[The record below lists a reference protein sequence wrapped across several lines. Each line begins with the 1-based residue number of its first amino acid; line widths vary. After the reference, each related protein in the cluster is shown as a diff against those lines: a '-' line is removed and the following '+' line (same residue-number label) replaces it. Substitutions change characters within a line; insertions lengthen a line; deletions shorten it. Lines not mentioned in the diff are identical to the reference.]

1 MKKILLVFLSFLF
14 VFVVASCNNNSN
26 NNDDQNKPGHTHN
39 YVNGKCECGVEDP
52 NYDPDDTHTHNY
64 VNGVC
69 ECGAVDPNYDTRPW
83 YEKDGN
89 YTLNDFIGGTTS
101 MNWSPLSWE
110 TNDDSYVL
118 GYLSAGFY
126 DYQLNE
132 EKDGWEVVCE
142 MASALP
148 TDVTDQYV
156 GQYGI
161 SAGEKGKAW
170 QITLNPNAK
179 WENGVAITSAD
190 YIYSMK
196 QQLDPKQLNRR
207 ADSYYGGDFSVVN
220 AKNYLYNGLY
230 AYSNGMLD
238 NGGDYIPMDQITF
251 NAENGQAMYNG
262 KYIGFKLTD
271 CNNWS
276 PGNGLDDYYA
286 AGYAPYFWTEIG
298 YQDVLDKDGN
308 PIIDPET
315 GEVEQEMICTGTDYY
330 KKWQDLLGEN
340 VYGDV
345 TSDVVAIT
353 EETLLEL
360 QTLVAKLHGFATVE
374 DYAADLAAK
383 GADPNYAY
391 VEWQEMA
398 FYGEFNKVMDFS
410 EVGLFAT
417 DPYTIVIV
425 IEKELLNPDFYL
437 PYYLSSTW
445 LVNEELYESCWTKT
459 PEGKTVNTYM
469 TSKATSIS
477 YGPYVLS
484 YFEADKQITFTRN
497 TEWYGYTD
505 GKHEGQYQ
513 TDKISCQVIE
523 EHKTALLSFLE
534 GKLDSVGMD
543 SDDIKTYGGSE
554 YLVYTPES
562 YTTKFTI
569 NTKLDTLTARE
580 TTGINKRILT
590 VKEFREA
597 FSLCLDREYFTTAFT
612 AAAAPGYALFNYMYQ
627 VINEDGSE
635 ETYRNSEAA
644 MQALV
649 NLYGLEYGEGKD
661 YADLDEAYR
670 AITGYD
676 MAKAQKLMQE
686 AYDYAVENG
695 LYTEGEIVKIRFSV
709 YNSDTIYNQMYEYV
723 KAQLNEAVKG
733 TSLEGKIEL
742 EMFVD
747 ADYYNSLYAGNTD
760 IIFSTWGGATY
771 GTLTTM
777 AQIYCDDYEGNGN
790 QMEIGFNTDAYRVT
804 ITLREKEYTYSI
816 KKWSDWLNGTQE
828 IAELGSN
835 ADWTVAEKVVILAAC
850 EEAFLAEYC
859 AIPLY
864 YRQSASLHSQK
875 INYGSD
881 TYINLIGFG
890 GLRHITYNYT
900 DEAWETYRQGGLDY

>member
-1 MKKILLVFLSFLF
+1 MKKILLVCLSFLF
-14 VFVVASCNNNSN
+14 VFVVASCNNQNNNNNN
-26 NNDDQNKPGHTHN
+26 NNDHKHNYVEGKCECGAEDPNYNPDDEHTHN
-39 YVNGKCECGVEDP
+39 YVNGKCECGAEDP
-52 NYDPDDTHTHNY
+52 NYDP
-64 VNGVC
+64 
-69 ECGAVDPNYDTRPW
+69 RPW
-83 YEKDGN
+83 FEKDGN
-89 YTLNDFIGGTTS
+89 YTFNDFIGGTTS
-101 MNWSPLSWE
+101 MNWNPLSWE

-118 GYLSAGFY
+118 GYLSTGFY

-132 EKDGWEVVCE
+132 EKDGWQVVPE
-142 MASALP
+142 MAADLP

-156 GQYGI
+156 GKYGI
-161 SAGEKGKAW
+161 VAGEKGKAW
-170 QITLNPNAK
+170 QIPLNQNAK

-196 QQLDPKQLNRR
+196 QQLDPEQLNRR
-207 ADSYYGGDFSVVN
+207 ADSYYGGDFSIYN
-220 AKNYLYNGLY
+220 AKNYLYNGQFAY
-230 AYSNGMLD
+230 GSTVVDAAYSPESYFTAEQVTKDEKGQYMVDGKYVGFSLT
-238 NGGDYIPMDQITF
+238 NGGV
-251 NAENGQAMYNG
+251 
-262 KYIGFKLTD
+262 
-271 CNNWS
+271 WS
-276 PGNGLDDYYA
+276 SNSL
-286 AGYAPYFWTEIG
+286 
-298 YQDVLDKDGN
+298 
-308 PIIDPET
+308 
-315 GEVEQEMICTGTDYY
+315 TDYY
-330 KKWQDLLGEN
+330 NAGYIVAN
-340 VYGDV
+340 VDDWDV
-345 TSDVVAIT
+345 LKAAVGTGANDYAGWVPINDATMVALSNVIA
-353 EETLLEL
+353 E
-360 QTLVAKLHGFATVE
+360 LHG
-374 DYAADLAAK
+374 YASAEERAK
-383 GADPNYAY
+383 GDDGEYA
-391 VEWQEMA
+391 WQEYQEFC
-398 FYGEFNKVMDFS
+398 FYGYNNEEMDFE
-410 EVGLFAT
+410 EVGLFAV

-425 IEKELLNPDFYL
+425 IENELLNPNFYL

-445 LVNEELYESCWTKT
+445 LINEELYEACWTQT
-459 PEGKTVNTYM
+459 PEGRVNTYM

-497 TEWYGYTD
+497 PEWYGYYD

-523 EHKTALLSFLE
+523 EHKTALLAFLE
-534 GKLDSVGMD
+534 GKIDSVGMD
-543 SDDIKTYGGSE
+543 SDDIKTYGGSQ

-580 TTGINKRILT
+580 SDGVNKRILT
-590 VKEFREA
+590 VKQFREA

-627 VINEDGSE
+627 VINEDGTE
-635 ETYRNSEAA
+635 ATYRNSDAA

-661 YADLDEAYR
+661 YADLEEAYR
-670 AITGYD
+670 AITGFD

-686 AYDYAVENG
+686 AYDYAVANG
-695 LYTEGEIVKIRFSV
+695 LYADGEIIKIRFSV
-709 YNSDTIYNQMYEYV
+709 YSTDTIYNQMYEYV

-742 EMFVD
+742 EMFAD

-790 QMEIGFNTDAYRVT
+790 QMEIGFNTDAYAVKV
-804 ITLREKEYTYSI
+804 TLRDKEYSYSI
-816 KKWSDWLNGTQE
+816 KKWADWLNGTQAIE
-828 IAELGSN
+828 ELGSN
-835 ADWTVAEKVVILAAC
+835 ASWTVAEKVVILAAL

-864 YRQSASLHSQK
+864 YRQAASLHSQK